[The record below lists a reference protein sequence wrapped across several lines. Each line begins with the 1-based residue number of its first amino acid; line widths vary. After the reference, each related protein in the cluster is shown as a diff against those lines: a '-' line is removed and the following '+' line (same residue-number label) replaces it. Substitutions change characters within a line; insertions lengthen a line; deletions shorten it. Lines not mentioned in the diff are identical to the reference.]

1 MGDNMNNLDKYWDKI
16 HLKYTSTY
24 DNWFN
29 KYIHLLNKSDKI
41 IELGCGRA
49 YTSLYLLNNG
59 FSDVTACDFSTEVIN
74 ILNTEHKEL
83 NTSVFD
89 ISEKLPFKDDEI
101 NVIIADLCLHYFDS
115 KKTKEIL
122 NEIYR
127 VLKSGGYL
135 IGRVNSAND
144 KYHIPLSAKVLEK
157 NFYYDGEIYKKFF
170 ERKEFKEL
178 FENFKILSLEEK
190 HMDRYEK
197 PKTLWEFCIKKQ

>member
-1 MGDNMNNLDKYWDKI
+1 MNNLDKYWDKI

-157 NFYYDGEIYKKFF
+157 NFYYDDEIYKKFF
-170 ERKEFKEL
+170 EGKEFKEL

>member
-1 MGDNMNNLDKYWDKI
+1 MNNLDKYWDKI

-144 KYHIPLSAKVLEK
+144 KYHIPVNAKVLEK

-170 ERKEFKEL
+170 EEDDFKEL

>member
-1 MGDNMNNLDKYWDKI
+1 MNNLDKYWDKI

-127 VLKSGGYL
+127 VLKNGGYL

-170 ERKEFKEL
+170 EGKEFKEL

>member
-1 MGDNMNNLDKYWDKI
+1 MNNLDKYWDKI

-24 DNWFN
+24 DNWFD

-59 FSDVTACDFSTEVIN
+59 FRNVTACDFSTEVIN

-170 ERKEFKEL
+170 EEDDFKEL

>member
-1 MGDNMNNLDKYWDKI
+1 MNNLDKYWDKI

-170 ERKEFKEL
+170 EGKEFKEL

-190 HMDRYEK
+190 LMDRYEK

>member
-1 MGDNMNNLDKYWDKI
+1 MNNLDKYWDKI

-170 ERKEFKEL
+170 EGKEFKEL

>member
-1 MGDNMNNLDKYWDKI
+1 MNNLDKYWDKI

-59 FSDVTACDFSTEVIN
+59 FSDITACDFSTEVIN

-170 ERKEFKEL
+170 EEDDFKEL

>member
-1 MGDNMNNLDKYWDKI
+1 MNNLDKYWDKI

-24 DNWFN
+24 DNWFD

-101 NVIIADLCLHYFDS
+101 NVIIADLCLHYFDFG
-115 KKTKEIL
+115 KTKEIL

-144 KYHIPLSAKVLEK
+144 KYHIPVNAKVLEK

-170 ERKEFKEL
+170 EEDDFKEL

-197 PKTLWEFCIKKQ
+197 PKILWEFCIKKQ

>member
-1 MGDNMNNLDKYWDKI
+1 MNNLDKYWDKI

-101 NVIIADLCLHYFDS
+101 NVIIADLCLHYFDFG
-115 KKTKEIL
+115 KTKEIL

-170 ERKEFKEL
+170 EEDDFKEL

>member
-1 MGDNMNNLDKYWDKI
+1 MNNLDKYWDKI

>member
-1 MGDNMNNLDKYWDKI
+1 MNNLDKYWDKI
-16 HLKYTSTY
+16 HLKYTSSY
-24 DNWFN
+24 DNWFD

-89 ISEKLPFKDDEI
+89 ISEKLPFKDNEI
-101 NVIIADLCLHYFDS
+101 NVIIADLCLHYFDFG
-115 KKTKEIL
+115 KTKEIL
-122 NEIYR
+122 NKIYR
-127 VLKSGGYL
+127 VLKSGGLL

-144 KYHIPLSAKVLEK
+144 KYHIPVNAKVLEK

-170 ERKEFKEL
+170 EEDDFKEL

>member
-1 MGDNMNNLDKYWDKI
+1 MNNLDKYWDKI
-16 HLKYTSTY
+16 HLKYMSTY

-122 NEIYR
+122 NEIYI

-170 ERKEFKEL
+170 EGKEFKEL

>member
-1 MGDNMNNLDKYWDKI
+1 MNNLDKYWDKI

-49 YTSLYLLNNG
+49 YTSLYLLDNG

-170 ERKEFKEL
+170 EGKEFKEL

>member
-1 MGDNMNNLDKYWDKI
+1 MNNLDKYWDKI

-49 YTSLYLLNNG
+49 YTSLYLLNND

-170 ERKEFKEL
+170 EGKEFKEL

>member
-1 MGDNMNNLDKYWDKI
+1 MNNLDKYWDKI

-29 KYIHLLNKSDKI
+29 KYIHLLNKNDKI

-115 KKTKEIL
+115 GKTKEIL

-144 KYHIPLSAKVLEK
+144 KYHIPVNAKVLEK

-170 ERKEFKEL
+170 EEDDFKEL

>member
-1 MGDNMNNLDKYWDKI
+1 MNNLDKYWDKI

-24 DNWFN
+24 DNWFD

-101 NVIIADLCLHYFDS
+101 NVIIADLCLHYFDFG
-115 KKTKEIL
+115 KTKEIL

-144 KYHIPLSAKVLEK
+144 KYHIPVNAKVLEK

-170 ERKEFKEL
+170 EEDDFKEL

>member
-1 MGDNMNNLDKYWDKI
+1 MNNLDKYWDKI
-16 HLKYTSTY
+16 HLKYTSSY
-24 DNWFN
+24 DNWLD

-115 KKTKEIL
+115 KKTEEIL

-144 KYHIPLSAKVLEK
+144 KYHIPVNAKVLEK

-170 ERKEFKEL
+170 EEDDFKEL

>member
-1 MGDNMNNLDKYWDKI
+1 MNSLDEYWDKI

-170 ERKEFKEL
+170 EEKEFKEL

>member
-1 MGDNMNNLDKYWDKI
+1 MNNLDKYWDKI

-49 YTSLYLLNNG
+49 YTSLYLLDNG

>member
-1 MGDNMNNLDKYWDKI
+1 MNNLDKYWDKI

-170 ERKEFKEL
+170 EEDDFKEL

>member
-1 MGDNMNNLDKYWDKI
+1 MNNLDKYWDKI

-122 NEIYR
+122 NEMYR

-135 IGRVNSAND
+135 IGRVNSSND

-170 ERKEFKEL
+170 EGKEFKEL

>member
-1 MGDNMNNLDKYWDKI
+1 MNNLDKYWDKI

-24 DNWFN
+24 DNWFD

-49 YTSLYLLNNG
+49 YTSLYLLDND
-59 FSDVTACDFSTEVIN
+59 FKDVTACDFSTEVIN

-89 ISEKLPFKDDEI
+89 ISEKLPFKDNEI

-115 KKTKEIL
+115 GKTKEIL

-144 KYHIPLSAKVLEK
+144 KYHIPVNVKVLEK

-170 ERKEFKEL
+170 EEGDFKEL

>member
-1 MGDNMNNLDKYWDKI
+1 MNNLDKYWDKI

-170 ERKEFKEL
+170 EGKEFKEL

-197 PKTLWEFCIKKQ
+197 PKTLWEFYIKKQ

>member
-1 MGDNMNNLDKYWDKI
+1 MNNLDKYWDKI

-29 KYIHLLNKSDKI
+29 KYLHLLNKSDKI

-170 ERKEFKEL
+170 EGKEFKEL

>member
-1 MGDNMNNLDKYWDKI
+1 MNNLDKYWDKI

-24 DNWFN
+24 DNWFD

-49 YTSLYLLNNG
+49 YTSLYLLDNG
-59 FSDVTACDFSTEVIN
+59 FKDVTACDFSTEVIN

-83 NTSVFD
+83 NTNVFD
-89 ISEKLPFKDDEI
+89 ISEKLPFKDNEI

-115 KKTKEIL
+115 GKTKEIL

-135 IGRVNSAND
+135 IGRVSSAND
-144 KYHIPLSAKVLEK
+144 KYHIPLSEKVLEK

-170 ERKEFKEL
+170 EGKEFKEL

>member
-1 MGDNMNNLDKYWDKI
+1 MNNLDKYWDKI

-59 FSDVTACDFSTEVIN
+59 FSDVTAYDFSTEVIN

-144 KYHIPLSAKVLEK
+144 KYHIPVNAKVLEK

-170 ERKEFKEL
+170 EEDDFKEL

>member
-1 MGDNMNNLDKYWDKI
+1 MNNLDKYWDKI

-29 KYIHLLNKSDKI
+29 KYIHLLNKNDKI

-170 ERKEFKEL
+170 EEDDFKEL

>member
-1 MGDNMNNLDKYWDKI
+1 MNNLDKYWDKI

-144 KYHIPLSAKVLEK
+144 KYHIPLGAKVLEK

-170 ERKEFKEL
+170 EEDDFKEL